1 MVFYFTGTGNSLYAA
16 AQLDARTC
24 SIPQAIR
31 RGCLKFSDSEIGIV
45 CPVYGHEMPVMVQE
59 FLKKAELKT
68 DYLYLILTYGSFQGN
83 AAELAEKVLAA
94 AGKKADY
101 IRTLLM
107 PDNFLPDF
115 DMEIEKKL
123 DKNVEGQPA
132 EIRADLAA
140 HRRYREPVTDEQRRL
155 HAEYAEG
162 MNGEPVT
169 LWADFEVGD
178 ACTGCGV
185 CARVCPAGC
194 FRLEN
199 RRAVRSAENCQ
210 ACYSC
215 IQNCPQKAIG
225 ITRYVG
231 FSEKNPGSRY
241 RNEHV
246 TLEDIMAANDQHVS
260 QKKAD

>member
-162 MNGEPVT
+162 MNG
-169 LWADFEVGD
+169 LR
-178 ACTGCGV
+178 
-185 CARVCPAGC
+185 RVHQSLPR
-194 FRLEN
+194 RLLPPGKPP
-199 RRAVRSAENCQ
+199 RSAQRRKLSGMLLLHSELPAESNRNYQ
-210 ACYSC
+210 VRRLFREKSRLAL
-215 IQNCPQKAIG
+215 PQR
-225 ITRYVG
+225 TR
-231 FSEKNPGSRY
+231 
-241 RNEHV
+241 
-246 TLEDIMAANDQHVS
+246 DA
-260 QKKAD
+260 